1 MSVRETTKSSP
12 SHRKGKTMKKNNMNA
27 LVKNG
32 YDVDFVN
39 KQIKITKEFKEQ
51 AANITTEAFKTMMTL
66 RAQLPDFEVVETK
79 AGRRSS
85 GKNSGRVQGLNLE
98 FMRVYIEDLYGEDSP
113 QIKGFEKALDLSKDR
128 KSARYAYMKQWF
140 NATYPDA
147 IKLLGGTPDNERKAL
162 RTEALHNEA
171 KRALEAAKELHA
183 AKGKLSENTD
193 DFAAD
198 LEESAA

>member
-1 MSVRETTKSSP
+1 MSVRETTKSTP
-12 SHRKGKTMKKNNMNA
+12 SHRKGRTMKKNNMSA
-27 LVKNG
+27 LAKNG

-51 AANITTEAFKTMMTL
+51 SGDITTEAFKTMMTL
-66 RAQLPDFEVVETK
+66 RAQLPAFEVVETK

-98 FMRVYIEDLYGEDSP
+98 FMRVYIEDLYGEDSI
-113 QIKGFEKALDLSKDR
+113 QIMEFENALKLSKSR

-140 NATYPDA
+140 NTTYPDA
-147 IKLLGGTPDNERKAL
+147 IKLLGGMPDDERKAL
-162 RTEALHNEA
+162 RADERHNEA
-171 KRALEAAKELHA
+171 KEKLAAAKNLQSAQNKSNINDNE
-183 AKGKLSENTD
+183 S
-193 DFAAD
+193 AAD

>member
-1 MSVRETTKSSP
+1 
-12 SHRKGKTMKKNNMNA
+12 MKKNNMSA
-27 LVKNG
+27 LAKNG

-39 KQIKITKEFKEQ
+39 KQIKITKEFNEQ
-51 AANITTEAFKTMMTL
+51 SGDITTEAFKTMMTL

-79 AGRRSS
+79 AGKHSS
-85 GKNSGRVQGLNLE
+85 GKENGRVQGLSLE

-147 IKLLGGTPDNERKAL
+147 IKLLGGMPDNERKAL
-162 RTEALHNEA
+162 RAEALHNEA
-171 KRALEAAKELHA
+171 KRALEAAKELHV
-183 AKGKLSENTD
+183 AKSKPNEKTD
-193 DFAAD
+193 EIAAD
-198 LEESAA
+198 FEESAA

>member
-1 MSVRETTKSSP
+1 
-12 SHRKGKTMKKNNMNA
+12 MKKNNMSA
-27 LVKNG
+27 LAKNG

-39 KQIKITKEFKEQ
+39 KQIKITKEFNEQ
-51 AANITTEAFKTMMTL
+51 SGDITTEAFKTMMTL

-79 AGRRSS
+79 AGKRSS
-85 GKNSGRVQGLNLE
+85 GKENGRVQGLSLE

-147 IKLLGGTPDNERKAL
+147 IKLLGGMPDNERKAL

-171 KRALEAAKELHA
+171 KRALEAAKELHVAKSKPNEKTDEIA
-183 AKGKLSENTD
+183 AE
-193 DFAAD
+193 
-198 LEESAA
+198 LEESAAKEEKSEQN

>member
-1 MSVRETTKSSP
+1 
-12 SHRKGKTMKKNNMNA
+12 MKKNNMNA

-39 KQIKITKEFKEQ
+39 KQIKVTKEFHEKSGSYDS
-51 AANITTEAFKTMMTL
+51 EAFKIMMAL

-79 AGRRSS
+79 TRKRSS
-85 GKNSGRVQGLNLE
+85 GKDSGHVQGLNLE

-147 IKLLGGTPDNERKAL
+147 IKLLGGMPDDERKAL
-162 RTEALHNEA
+162 RAEALHNEA

-183 AKGKLSENTD
+183 AKGKPSENTD
-193 DFAAD
+193 EIAAD

>member
-1 MSVRETTKSSP
+1 
-12 SHRKGKTMKKNNMNA
+12 MKKNNMSA
-27 LVKNG
+27 LTKNG

-39 KQIKITKEFKEQ
+39 KQIKISKEFKEE

-79 AGRRSS
+79 AGKRSS
-85 GKNSGRVQGLNLE
+85 GKENGRVQGLSLE

-128 KSARYAYMKQWF
+128 KSARNAYMKQWF

-147 IKLLGGTPDNERKAL
+147 IKLLGGMPDNERKAL

-171 KRALEAAKELHA
+171 KRALEAAKELHV
-183 AKGKLSENTD
+183 AKSKPNEKTD
-193 DFAAD
+193 EIAAD
-198 LEESAA
+198 FEESAA

>member
-1 MSVRETTKSSP
+1 
-12 SHRKGKTMKKNNMNA
+12 MKKNNMNA

-39 KQIKITKEFKEQ
+39 KQIKITKEFNEQ
-51 AANITTEAFKTMMTL
+51 SGDITTEAFKTMMTL

-162 RTEALHNEA
+162 RAEALHNEA
-171 KRALEAAKELHA
+171 KRALEAAKELHV
-183 AKGKLSENTD
+183 AKNKSSENTD
-193 DFAAD
+193 EIAAD
-198 LEESAA
+198 FEKSAA

>member
-1 MSVRETTKSSP
+1 MRETTKSTP
-12 SHRKGKTMKKNNMNA
+12 SHRKGTTIKKNNMNA

-39 KQIKITKEFKEQ
+39 KQIKVTKEFHEKSGSYDS
-51 AANITTEAFKTMMTL
+51 EAFKIMMAL

-79 AGRRSS
+79 TRKRSS
-85 GKNSGRVQGLNLE
+85 GKDSGRVQGLNLE

-140 NATYPDA
+140 NTTYPDA
-147 IKLLGGTPDNERKAL
+147 IKLLGGMPDDERKAL
-162 RTEALHNEA
+162 RADMLHNEA
-171 KRALEAAKELHA
+171 KRALEAAKELQS
-183 AKGKLSENTD
+183 AKTKSNNSTD
-193 DFAAD
+193 EIAAD
-198 LEESAA
+198 LEKSAA

>member
-1 MSVRETTKSSP
+1 
-12 SHRKGKTMKKNNMNA
+12 MKKNNMSA
-27 LVKNG
+27 LAKNG

-39 KQIKITKEFKEQ
+39 KQIKITKEFNEQ
-51 AANITTEAFKTMMTL
+51 SGDITTEAFKTMMTL

-79 AGRRSS
+79 AGKHSS
-85 GKNSGRVQGLNLE
+85 RKENGHVQGLNLE
-98 FMRVYIEDLYGEDSP
+98 FMRVYIEDLYGEDSS

-162 RTEALHNEA
+162 RAEALHNEA
-171 KRALEAAKELHA
+171 KRALEAAKELHV
-183 AKGKLSENTD
+183 AKSKPNDKTD
-193 DFAAD
+193 EIAAD
-198 LEESAA
+198 IEKSAA

>member
-1 MSVRETTKSSP
+1 
-12 SHRKGKTMKKNNMNA
+12 MKKNNMNA

-98 FMRVYIEDLYGEDSP
+98 FMRVYIEDLYGEDSI
-113 QIKGFEKALDLSKDR
+113 QIMEFENALKLSKTR

-147 IKLLGGTPDNERKAL
+147 IKLLGGMPDDERKAL
-162 RTEALHNEA
+162 RADERHNEA
-171 KRALEAAKELHA
+171 KEKLAAAKNLQSAQNKSNNSDTE
-183 AKGKLSENTD
+183 S
-193 DFAAD
+193 AAD